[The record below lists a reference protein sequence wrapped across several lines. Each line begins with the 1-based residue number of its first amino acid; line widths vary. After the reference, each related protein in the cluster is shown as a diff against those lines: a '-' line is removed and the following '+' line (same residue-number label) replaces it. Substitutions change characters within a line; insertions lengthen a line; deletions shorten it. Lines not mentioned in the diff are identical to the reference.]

1 MGLSANGPC
10 PAFNI
15 SAAPEFTKRETSKRR
30 NRMSEKDGKD
40 TSELS
45 MEELEKVAGGK
56 VNSELD
62 NAIPSSAVAIGPTA
76 PLPILSPKG
85 HPL

>member
-1 MGLSANGPC
+1 
-10 PAFNI
+10 
-15 SAAPEFTKRETSKRR
+15 
-30 NRMSEKDGKD
+30 MSEKDEKD

-45 MEELEKVAGGK
+45 KEELEKVAGGK